1 MSSPEKSVLTV
12 DEDSKNYTLPCK
24 PGDEVW
30 LIERFVSKPSII
42 KKDLVSMVGITK
54 DDIKVFCK
62 NYQFLINRSYV
73 WNKNAFASEDEAK
86 EALQNISE
94 VDSLFFDFAGKV
106 KRAEKTVSEEA

>member
-1 MSSPEKSVLTV
+1 MSSPEKSALTIN
-12 DEDSKNYTLPCK
+12 EDSKDYTLPCK

-30 LIERFVSKPSII
+30 LIERFVNKPSTI

-54 DDIKVFCK
+54 DDIKIFCT
-62 NYQFLINRSYV
+62 NYQFLLNRSYI

-94 VDSLFFDFAGKV
+94 ADSSFFDFAEKL
-106 KRAEKTVSEEA
+106 KQAEKTISEEA